1 VRKGFTLTEM
11 LAVMVV
17 LAIISFALAGVFTT
31 LITDIPRSYRIIQTN
46 TTVLDMLERMHRDI
60 NAAKG
65 LPGSFGQY
73 ATNEG
78 LLLIEKDDGVISYQ
92 VKNDKVLRCN
102 LTAAENG
109 DVNDMSIWSVPHA
122 KIKWQI
128 WRENDKGY
136 AVSIKTQ
143 IEHKVRD
150 NWERKMANS
159 HLYFVGV
166 AQGAIE

>member
-1 VRKGFTLTEM
+1 MRKGFSLVEM
-11 LAVMVV
+11 LVTMAVLVFLM
-17 LAIISFALAGVFTT
+17 FAFAWVFTT

-46 TTVLDMLERMHRDI
+46 TTVLDMLERMRRDI

-65 LPGSFGQY
+65 LPVSFGQY

-78 LLLIEKDDGVISYQ
+78 LLLVGKDDCVIGYQ
-92 VKNDKVLRCN
+92 VKDDKVLRCN

-109 DVNDMSIWSVPHA
+109 DVNDMSVWSVPHA
-122 KIKWQI
+122 KIKWQV
-128 WRENDKGY
+128 WRGNDRGY
-136 AVSIKTQ
+136 AVSVKTQ
-143 IEHKVRD
+143 IEHEVRG

-166 AQGAIE
+166 AQGAIK